1 MEQNEEKRNNETEQL
16 QENNANQ
23 TSTNETFDTKT
34 IITAI
39 IMLMLMGFG
48 LISVFLVPGMYH
60 EIKTLKAEKAS
71 ITDMKGIADN
81 METLQKF
88 SNYVDSIDTSKGL
101 STDEVLSLEEE
112 YLKFFMVEMLVEEQV
127 SVYVEEK
134 VVKVLESALE
144 NTTDENIQ
152 SIIEELL
159 ETHKEVLAGKTDEL
173 RELEDMF
180 IGIENTEKALDDLLG
195 KGDSI

>member
-1 MEQNEEKRNNETEQL
+1 MEQNEEKRNSETEQL
-16 QENNANQ
+16 QENDTNQ
-23 TSTNETFDTKT
+23 TSTNETFDAKT

-60 EIKTLKAEKAS
+60 EIKMLKAENAS
-71 ITDMKGIADN
+71 ISNMNGIADN
-81 METLQKF
+81 MENIQKF

-101 STDEVLSLEEE
+101 STDEILSLEEE

-195 KGDSI
+195 KGDSL

>member
-1 MEQNEEKRNNETEQL
+1 MEQNEEKRNSETEQL
-16 QENNANQ
+16 QENDTNQ
-23 TSTNETFDTKT
+23 TSTNETFDAKT

-60 EIKTLKAEKAS
+60 EIKTLKAENVS
-71 ITDMKGIADN
+71 ISNMNGIADN
-81 METLQKF
+81 MENIQKF
-88 SNYVDSIDTSKGL
+88 SNYVDSIDTSKGI
-101 STDEVLSLEEE
+101 STDEILSLEEE

-195 KGDSI
+195 KGDSL

>member
-1 MEQNEEKRNNETEQL
+1 MEQNEEMRNNGTNQL
-16 QENNANQ
+16 QETDENE
-23 TSTNETFDTKT
+23 TSTNETFDAKM

-48 LISVFLVPGMYH
+48 LISVFWVPGMYH
-60 EIKTLKAEKAS
+60 EIKTLKAENAS
-71 ITDMKGIADN
+71 IYSMKEIADN
-81 METLQKF
+81 MEAIQKF

-101 STDEVLSLEEE
+101 STNEVLALEEE
-112 YLKFFMVEMLVEEQV
+112 YLKFFMVEMIVEEQV

-134 VVKVLESALE
+134 VVKVLEEALE
-144 NTTDENIQ
+144 NTTDEQIQ
-152 SIIEELL
+152 SIIEKLL

-180 IGIENTEKALDDLLG
+180 IGIENTEKAMEDLSEEG
-195 KGDSI
+195 NPI

>member
-23 TSTNETFDTKT
+23 TSTNETFDAKT

-60 EIKTLKAEKAS
+60 EIKTLKAENAS

-88 SNYVDSIDTSKGL
+88 SNYVDSIDTSNGL
-101 STDEVLSLEEE
+101 SADEVLSLEEE
-112 YLKFFMVEMLVEEQV
+112 YLKFFMLEMLVEEQV